1 MPRLTSLRELFALER
16 SGVAS
21 WVGQPDSVNMPHVF
35 GGRLLG
41 QSVVA
46 AARLAVPGREVHSIH
61 TTFLRQGDPGLPVC
75 YCLESLRDGG
85 MLSTVAVRAV
95 QGDCLLAA
103 STVSLTER
111 VDGISHTRPLPP
123 TDGPGTARSLAD
135 LAEADGGLGSTWAE
149 GFDVME
155 LRIEDSAA
163 GRHSLDTVVAAR
175 NVWMR
180 SAECLGDDPVIHA
193 ATIAFASDIMLMPTA
208 LLPHGHVDGRER
220 SLAARWRGVSLDHTI
235 RFQQGAR
242 ADDWLLFEQTTTTA
256 HAGRAVVQA
265 SVFDLESRSIAHV
278 VQEALVR
285 AVPEEQAGAVPVVH
299 AATGPGS

>member
-1 MPRLTSLRELFALER
+1 MPRLTSLRELFTLER
-16 SGVAS
+16 STAGS

-46 AARLAVPGREVHSIH
+46 ASRLAGPGREVHSIH
-61 TTFLRQGDPGLPVC
+61 TTFLRQGDPALPVR
-75 YCLESLRDGG
+75 YDLESLREGG
-85 MLSTVAVRAV
+85 MLSTVAVRAA
-95 QGDCLLAA
+95 QGDRLLAA
-103 STVSLTER
+103 STVSLTVP
-111 VDGISHTRPLPP
+111 VDGISHARPLPP
-123 TDGPGTARSLAD
+123 TEGPAAARSLAD
-135 LAEADGGLGSTWAE
+135 LAEADGGLDSTWAE
-149 GFDVME
+149 GFEAME

-163 GRHSLDTVVAAR
+163 GRHSLDMVVAAR

-180 SAECLGDDPVIHA
+180 SAERLGDDPVIHA

-235 RFQQGAR
+235 RFQQGTR
-242 ADDWLLFEQTTTTA
+242 ADGWLLFEQTTTTA

-265 SVFDLESRSIAHV
+265 AVFDLESRSVAHV

-285 AVPEEQAGAVPVVH
+285 AVPERQAGCGPV
-299 AATGPGS
+299 ARAET